1 MAFEQQTFFNES
13 KRSVKSDQFESTSRI
28 EVQPEKPVKK
38 VVLVNAMAKITNKEK
53 VGENVN
59 FSGKTTYQITYQSE
73 DNSFCSAVAFV
84 EWSGKLEQ
92 VKEENISLK
101 ASVIASTITG
111 FSSTEIAVSSLVN
124 VEAEGVVKE
133 EIQTVDKLPE
143 EFVKLEKTFE
153 FQKVVSFVSDSFNE
167 VAEQEISGLVSD
179 VLYSTAKVQVQNV
192 SCGIDTMTV
201 DGMVFAKAL
210 YVIDGKITEI
220 QKEFEFKR
228 EIGALSVVPNNVADA
243 NVWLDNIMVTAS
255 TNESDQKTNLV
266 FSVELSLQAVAFVK
280 ENEVLVQDCFST
292 EKETENTYECVTA
305 FSFDESKSKQEDIMI
320 SVQTPENATEVHV
333 LKVDAEITDKV
344 QTENGTRLNGAVAV
358 EMLCVD
364 SENNSILDKAF
375 APFSIEMDDVSSE
388 NEFSIAEKLGSVKRN
403 SNLELDLDMS
413 LFITSKGIKKEYVGF
428 VKNVEEKEEKQ
439 KSDAGI
445 RVYIIKEGED
455 IFSVAKAVSVRPETI
470 LSQNPEAKEV
480 FEEGTR
486 LVLFNGLDASFNNI

>member
-1 MAFEQQTFFNES
+1 MAFEQQTFFIES

-133 EIQTVDKLPE
+133 EIQTVDKLSE

-153 FQKVVSFVSDSFNE
+153 LPKVISFVSDSFNE
-167 VAEQEISGLVSD
+167 VSEQEISGIVSD
-179 VLYSTAKVQVQNV
+179 VLYSTAKVQVQNI

-201 DGMVFAKAL
+201 DGTIFAKAL
-210 YVIDGKITEI
+210 YVIDGKISEVEKEI
-220 QKEFEFKR
+220 EFKR

-243 NVWLDNIMVTAS
+243 SVWLDNIMVTAS
-255 TNESDQKTNLV
+255 TNESDQRTNLV
-266 FSVELSLQAVAFVK
+266 FSVELSVHAAAFAK
-280 ENEVLVQDCFST
+280 ENEVLIQDCFST

-305 FSFDESKSKQEDIMI
+305 FNFGEIKNKQEDIMV
-320 SVQTPENATEVHV
+320 SVQTPENASEVHV
-333 LKVDAEITDKV
+333 LKVDAEVTDKI
-344 QTENGTRLNGAVAV
+344 QTENGTRLNGAISV

-375 APFSIEMDDVSSE
+375 APFSVLVEDALIEND
-388 NEFSIAEKLGSVKRN
+388 FSILEKLGTIKRN
-403 SNLELDLDMS
+403 NSEIDIDMS
-413 LFITSKGIKKEYVGF
+413 LFITSKEIKKEYVGF

-445 RVYIIKEGED
+445 RVYITKEGED
-455 IFSVAKAVSVRPETI
+455 MFSVAKAVSVRPETI
-470 LSQNPEAKEV
+470 LAQNPDAKEI

-486 LVLFNGLDASFNNI
+486 LILFDGIDINFKDN